1 LFISYGELN
10 DEDDEFWII
19 NKKPVW
25 NITGFFYLHFSY
37 NLIMTS

>member
-25 NITGFFYLHFSY
+25 NITGFFIYILVT
-37 NLIMTS
+37 IW